1 MFRITQNKG
10 FHITF
15 QNGWTLSVQ
24 WGPLNYCANRNDDR
38 VWNRH
43 DIDEIAAE
51 AGSTGSADAEIAAWD
66 AAGKMYDFGNDTV
79 KGWVTPDELVEWI
92 NKFSTMP
99 PT

>member
-1 MFRITQNKG
+1 MFRITQNRG
-10 FHITF
+10 FHMTF

-24 WGPLNYCANRNDDR
+24 WGPVNYCANRNYDL

-43 DIDEIAAE
+43 DTDEMDAA
-51 AGSTGSADAEIAAWD
+51 AGRIGSVDAEIAAWD

-79 KGWVTPDELVEWI
+79 KGWVTSDELVEWI